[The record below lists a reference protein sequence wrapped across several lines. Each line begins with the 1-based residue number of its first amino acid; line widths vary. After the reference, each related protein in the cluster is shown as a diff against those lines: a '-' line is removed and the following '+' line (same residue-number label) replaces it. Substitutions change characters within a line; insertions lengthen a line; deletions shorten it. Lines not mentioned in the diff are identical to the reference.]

1 MRLSWRRAAE
11 IAVLAVG
18 AAWIAAAVVVTG
30 IWVGIDSVS
39 GDSAI
44 GYAFLAII
52 LGFPVSLAV
61 YVLGGAFIVRAVA
74 FRRGVVLHL
83 GRSMLLQTLVG
94 IAGFAVGATV
104 ASATLDTDAVAF
116 GTDLVA
122 TVVIAVPLVRWLAR
136 PMAVLAGP
144 DAAW

>member
-1 MRLSWRRAAE
+1 LLIVHLALTTGWRDV
-11 IAVLAVG
+11 AVALAG
-18 AAWIAAAVVVTG
+18 NL
-30 IWVGIDSVS
+30 
-39 GDSAI
+39 
-44 GYAFLAII
+44 LAIVFYA
-52 LGFPVSLAV
+52 LVTLFGLALLLASAPSV
-61 YVLGGAFIVRAVA
+61 RLLIYVLGGACIVRAVA

-104 ASATLDTDAVAF
+104 ASATVDTDAVAF
-116 GTDLVA
+116 GIDLV
-122 TVVIAVPLVRWLAR
+122 TTLVVAVPLVRWLAR